1 MKTSTNSAKG
11 PSSSIMSRLD
21 ELAKISEQADGLTR
35 RYLSPEHRSANDL
48 LGKWMATAGMSVR
61 EDAVG
66 NIIGR
71 YEGEQAGLPAIMVG
85 SHLDTVLNAGRYD
98 GMLGVVTGIDC
109 VASLNRRRVRLPFA
123 VEVIGFADEEGLRF
137 HSTYLGSRAVA
148 GTFDAGLLS
157 RTDADDILMV
167 DAMRG
172 FGLDPDRIQQ
182 AAREPR
188 DVIAYLELHIE
199 QGPVLE
205 DKGLAVGIVTA
216 IAGATRLVISIEGLA
231 GHAGT
236 VPMKLRRDALAAAS
250 ECVVAVEKVA
260 TQNSGT
266 VGTVGQ
272 VTVSPGAT
280 NVIPGEVTFSVDFRS
295 ADDPV
300 RMVALADLHE
310 RMCEIASRRNV
321 VISAETVHE
330 APSVNCSINVMNKI
344 ERSIIDE
351 GLFPFRLPSG
361 AGHDAAAMADLTDIG
376 MIFIRCKDGVSHHPA
391 ESTTE
396 EDALT
401 GARLLLNFLQNF
413 NKQL

>member
-1 MKTSTNSAKG
+1 MKTFTNSARN
-11 PSSSIMSRLD
+11 PNSSMMSMLD
-21 ELAKISEQADGLTR
+21 ELAEISEQADGLTR
-35 RYLSPEHRSANDL
+35 RYLTPEHRSANDL
-48 LGKWMATAGMSVR
+48 VGKWMATAGMSVR

-71 YEGEQAGLPAIMVG
+71 YEGEQVGLPAIMVG

-109 VASLNRRRVRLPFA
+109 VASLNRRCIRLPFA

-148 GTFDAGLLS
+148 GTFDTGLLS
-157 RTDADDILMV
+157 RTDADDVSMA

-172 FGLDPDRIQQ
+172 FGLDPDLIQQ
-182 AAREPR
+182 AAREPD
-188 DVIAYLELHIE
+188 DVIAYIELHIE

-205 DKGLAVGIVTA
+205 DKGLAAGIVTA
-216 IAGATRLVISIEGLA
+216 IAGATRLVISVEGVA

-236 VPMKLRRDALAAAS
+236 VPMNLRQDALAAAS
-250 ECVVAVEKVA
+250 DCVLAVEEIA
-260 TQNSGT
+260 ARNSGT

-272 VTVSPGAT
+272 MAVSPGAT
-280 NVIPGEVTFSVDFRS
+280 NVIPGKVTFSVDVRS

-300 RMVALADLHE
+300 RMVALADLHD

-330 APSVNCSINVMNKI
+330 APSVNCSVNVMDSI
-344 ERSIIDE
+344 ERSMIKV
-351 GLFPFRLPSG
+351 GLQPFRLPSG
-361 AGHDAAAMADLTDIG
+361 AGHDAAAMADLTEIG
-376 MIFIRCKDGVSHHPA
+376 MIFIRCDGGISHHPA
-391 ESTTE
+391 ESITE
-396 EDALT
+396 DDAIT
-401 GARLLLNFLQNF
+401 GAQLLLNVLQNF
-413 NKQL
+413 NEQP

>member
-1 MKTSTNSAKG
+1 MKTFTNSARSPN
-11 PSSSIMSRLD
+11 PSMMSMLH
-21 ELAKISEQADGLTR
+21 EIAEISEQSDGLTR
-35 RYLSPEHRSANDL
+35 LYLTPQHRSANDMV
-48 LGKWMATAGMSVR
+48 GKWMATAGMSVR

-71 YEGEQAGLPAIMVG
+71 YEGEQVGLPAIMVG

-109 VASLNRRRVRLPFA
+109 VASLNRRCIRLPFA

-148 GTFDAGLLS
+148 GTFDTGLLS
-157 RTDADDILMV
+157 RTDADDVSMA

-172 FGLDPDRIQQ
+172 FGLDPDLIQQ
-182 AAREPR
+182 AAREPH
-188 DVIAYLELHIE
+188 DVIAYIELHIE

-205 DKGLAVGIVTA
+205 DKGLAAGIVTA
-216 IAGATRLVISIEGLA
+216 IAGATRLIISVEGVA

-236 VPMKLRRDALAAAS
+236 VPMNLRQDALAAAS
-250 ECVVAVEKVA
+250 DCVLAVEEIA
-260 TQNSGT
+260 ARNSGT

-272 VTVSPGAT
+272 MAVSPGAT
-280 NVIPGEVTFSVDFRS
+280 NVIPGKVTFSVDVRS

-300 RMVALADLHE
+300 RMVALADLHD

-330 APSVNCSINVMNKI
+330 APSVNCSINIMDLI
-344 ERSIIDE
+344 ERSMIKV
-351 GLFPFRLPSG
+351 GLQPFRLPSG
-361 AGHDAAAMADLTDIG
+361 AGHDAAAMADLTEIG
-376 MIFIRCKDGVSHHPA
+376 MIFIRCNGGISHHPA
-391 ESTTE
+391 ESITE
-396 EDALT
+396 DDAIT
-401 GARLLLNFLQNF
+401 GSQLLLNVLQNF
-413 NKQL
+413 NEQP